1 MTTQEK
7 SLKMAK
13 SIIILCAFSSLF
25 LHTICTI
32 AAEQS
37 QTPEGRVLI
46 LERFNQL
53 NNKTVKILTGQQR
66 PPPPPPPPQQI
77 TNYRPMS
84 NQNYYPNNNNPNTN
98 QYPPQFPQS
107 PTGDQFGQGSG
118 LQPSYQQQPSTNL
131 HPPPPPP
138 PPQEQG
144 QPGVSEIYVQII
156 GAIEKLVGRID
167 KLDSRLSTLE
177 NVVLHLT
184 NKKDAPMQGE

>member
-1 MTTQEK
+1 
-7 SLKMAK
+7 MAK